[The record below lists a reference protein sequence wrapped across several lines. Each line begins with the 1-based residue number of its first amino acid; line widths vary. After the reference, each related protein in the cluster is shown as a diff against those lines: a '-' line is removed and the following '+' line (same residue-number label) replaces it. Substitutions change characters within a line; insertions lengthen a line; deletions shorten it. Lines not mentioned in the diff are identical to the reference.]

1 MDDDNIKE
9 DSKRKKNTRKIHYN
23 IDEDKHAS
31 PKKSSLKSQN
41 IDVEKKSPKK
51 SEKIK
56 NLKKQINEEELP
68 SIGGKKYKSTK
79 RKTSDSKIKIES
91 EEIIE
96 NKKNSS
102 SEEEEEEELKKKS
115 KSQDP
120 KSRKVKNKVKIYESD
135 EISKSS
141 KKSPKKQSKK
151 VKKGVENTNIEIIK
165 VEKLKL
171 KDSNLIC
178 IF

>member
-1 MDDDNIKE
+1 MDYDNIKE

-79 RKTSDSKIKIES
+79 RQTYLLHS
-91 EEIIE
+91 
-96 NKKNSS
+96 NSLVINNS
-102 SEEEEEEELKKKS
+102 IL
-115 KSQDP
+115 
-120 KSRKVKNKVKIYESD
+120 
-135 EISKSS
+135 
-141 KKSPKKQSKK
+141 
-151 VKKGVENTNIEIIK
+151 
-165 VEKLKL
+165 
-171 KDSNLIC
+171 NLYT
-178 IF
+178 FF

>member
-102 SEEEEEEELKKKS
+102 SEEEEEELKKKS

-151 VKKGVENTNIEIIK
+151 VKKGAENTNIEIIK